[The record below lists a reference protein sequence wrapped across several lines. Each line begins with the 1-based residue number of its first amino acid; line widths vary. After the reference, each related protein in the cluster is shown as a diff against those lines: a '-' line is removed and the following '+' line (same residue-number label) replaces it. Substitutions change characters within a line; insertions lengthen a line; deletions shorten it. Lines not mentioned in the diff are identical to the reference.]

1 MLLCSRGSNRG
12 RWTFLALDVIK
23 DISQEEYSTMPIK
36 DPEERRLKQRQY
48 SSKHYHNNREAHIER
63 IRVQKIRMRAEWEEY
78 KSTLECVQCGQ
89 NHPATLDFHHVI
101 KDPANRKVSELT
113 QNGAYK
119 LARAE
124 IESKCVVLCASC
136 HRIWHHEERQM
147 KEGSFLER

>member
-1 MLLCSRGSNRG
+1 
-12 RWTFLALDVIK
+12 
-23 DISQEEYSTMPIK
+23 MPIK

-48 SSKHYHNNREAHIER
+48 SNKHYHSHREEHIER

-101 KDPANRKVSELT
+101 KDPANRKISELS

-119 LARAE
+119 IAREE
-124 IESKCVVLCASC
+124 IEAKCIVLCANC
-136 HRIWHHEERQM
+136 HRKHHHEERQLQA
-147 KEGSFLER
+147 GQITER

>member
-1 MLLCSRGSNRG
+1 MFRIQSVDG
-12 RWTFLALDVIK
+12 
-23 DISQEEYSTMPIK
+23 YSTMPIK
-36 DPEERRLKQRQY
+36 DPEQRRIKQRQY
-48 SSKHYHNNREAHIER
+48 SNKHYHSHREEHIER
-63 IRVQKIRMRAEWEEY
+63 IRLQKIRMRAEWEEY

-101 KDPANRKVSELT
+101 KDPANRKISELT

-119 LARAE
+119 QARKE
-124 IESKCVVLCASC
+124 IEAKCVVLCASC